1 MFLWLICCSCPD
13 RTRPL
18 GLLPPVS
25 CNFTLITRM
34 DTMDYTRTCLAEDHQ
49 TWTSC
54 SVKNSDL
61 VEIKGLWSS
70 DKQKC
75 IKWILRK
82 KNNIKCIHTKMWRL
96 CAIYVVIMGLTLL
109 TMDSS
114 VYGVIETRHLLSIFA
129 FFHLHF
135 NSTMT
140 FHVRWAF
147 ICRSFSAIEEDA
159 IMGSLTAADREP
171 IFWL

>member
-1 MFLWLICCSCPD
+1 
-13 RTRPL
+13 
-18 GLLPPVS
+18 
-25 CNFTLITRM
+25 
-34 DTMDYTRTCLAEDHQ
+34 
-49 TWTSC
+49 
-54 SVKNSDL
+54 
-61 VEIKGLWSS
+61 
-70 DKQKC
+70 
-75 IKWILRK
+75 
-82 KNNIKCIHTKMWRL
+82 MWRL

-171 IFWL
+171 LFWL